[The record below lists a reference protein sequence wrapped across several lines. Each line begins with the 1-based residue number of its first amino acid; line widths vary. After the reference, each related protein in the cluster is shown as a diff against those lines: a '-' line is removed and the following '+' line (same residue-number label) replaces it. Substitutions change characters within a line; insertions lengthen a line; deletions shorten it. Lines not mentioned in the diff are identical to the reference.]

1 MVVKAIINAIGKAK
15 PKKFPDGS
23 KFKRDQVDTLLEE
36 TQSKVEKIDAGKL
49 KLDRKKIIPLSE
61 DDFFVRTSDVSPT
74 LAPDVVKTNT
84 VRPPKPSSKKA
95 VDEFMSEEQEI
106 LAAAKL
112 RGDEDT
118 FLNFNKINSSD
129 DIKISIE
136 KLGSQYA
143 KKIKERTGGVQTVK
157 ETKALADLLGSEPET
172 LAGNLLKLRPGSPL
186 NAAEITAAKN
196 LLVSQH
202 KKLTGLAKQLQ
213 TETGDNTKTA
223 LEFARQHAL
232 TAELTKV
239 YKGAQTEIA
248 RALNILKEP
257 VQEGKVINLKLDQL
271 NRNNILMN
279 YGGAKTAKKVAE
291 LYLETPGLIKKINFA
306 EKSFLSKSSDALVE
320 VFLNN
325 ILSGT
330 LTHVKNIGGN
340 WIYKALERA
349 ERVYA
354 ARMYGGKS
362 IDSVAEFE
370 DVAQAFGEHI
380 VTSNMIKAFNSKLFT
395 INTLK
400 NPLKNF
406 PGFESKISGTKFE
419 SPVHAFSAQE
429 FGINEKSIY
438 GKFFD
443 VAGRILTFDR
453 IPYKVLQGADN
464 YFKNAA
470 YYSEIY
476 ALAFRETLKQVKTGN
491 LPMNKASDAMAAL
504 ITDPPESFTTAAYDT
519 ALKRTFQTP
528 LSKGNN
534 IVSDVAE
541 GIQKIKKS
549 KGFNPLTI
557 FSSQYFTFMRTPTN
571 IATAA
576 LERMPIANRI
586 ILKSYREEL
595 SAGGARAEMAKAK
608 AALGWGFMSTFGLL
622 GYYGVFSGGDIDVRG
637 RKNYQ
642 LKKAANKQPKS
653 FRFENILS
661 DEVQELTGLTGS
673 KIQLS
678 INGFEP
684 AVLLASVAADL
695 GATMANIQDDWQ
707 GWNEIEDKVLQF
719 FGAYAI
725 SFGENMVNTTFMNGA
740 GRLMDLIQN
749 VKYANDKT
757 IPLQNEAKR
766 IVSGLVPYTTFL
778 AQFEDLGSDEIETEG
793 YKISNK
799 DDFRKLN
806 IEFKSM
812 VQKFIPGFENDLY
825 VDRDWLG
832 DPVPKFSVISSMSEN
847 PINKVAAELN
857 YQPIPLR
864 KSKRITVYD
873 LKGKDGQSMP
883 LGAPMTV
890 TVRLTE
896 KEYAFL
902 NYYQGTAIK
911 AYLNDFIKNDKEF
924 NSTNDKQYKLSLF
937 EDEVSFAKE
946 DAFEDFK
953 EERPE
958 MFAEIE
964 ARAEKIAAKQWLK
977 QNR

>member
-15 PKKFPDGS
+15 PKKFPDGT
-23 KFKRDQVDTLLEE
+23 KFKRNQVDTLLEE
-36 TQSKVEKIDAGKL
+36 TQGKVDKINAGKL
-49 KLDRKKIIPLSE
+49 ELDRKKILPVSE
-61 DDFFVRTSDVSPT
+61 DEFFIRTSDVSPT
-74 LAPDVVKTNT
+74 LSPDVVKTNV
-84 VRPPKPSSKKA
+84 VRPPKPSSKKV

-106 LAAAKL
+106 LARAKL

-118 FLNFNKINSSD
+118 FLNYNKINSSD
-129 DIKISIE
+129 DIKLSIE
-136 KLGSQYA
+136 KMGATYS
-143 KKIKERTGGVQTVK
+143 KKIRQRTGGVQTWE
-157 ETKALADLLGSEPET
+157 ETNDLAKLLGDNPET

-186 NAAEITAAKN
+186 NAAEIKAAKDF
-196 LLVSQH
+196 LISQH

-223 LEFARQHAL
+223 LEFAQQHAL

-248 RALNILKEP
+248 RALNILKQP
-257 VQEGKVINLKLDQL
+257 VQEGNIVNLKLDQL

-279 YGGAKTAKKVAE
+279 YGGTKTAKKVAE
-291 LYLETPGLIKKINFA
+291 LYLQTPGLAKKINFA
-306 EKSFLSKSSDALVE
+306 NKSFLSKSSDALVE
-320 VFLNN
+320 IFLNN

-340 WIYKALERA
+340 WIYKAIERA

-354 ARMYGGKS
+354 ARMYGGKT

-370 DVAQAFGEHI
+370 DVAQAFGEHV
-380 VTSNMIKAFNSKLFT
+380 VTSNMISAFNSKLFT
-395 INTLK
+395 LNTLK

-406 PGFESKISGTKFE
+406 PGFESKVSGTKFE

-453 IPYKVLQGADN
+453 IPYRVLQGADN

-470 YYSEIY
+470 YTSEIY
-476 ALAFRETLKQVKTGN
+476 AQAFRETLKQVKTGN
-491 LPMNKASDAMAAL
+491 LPMKKASDYMATL
-504 ITDPPESFTTAAYDT
+504 ITDPPESFTQIAYDT

-576 LERMPIANRI
+576 LERMPLANRV
-586 ILKSYREEL
+586 ILKSYRDEL
-595 SAGGARAEMAKAK
+595 SAGGARAELAKAK

-622 GYYGVFSGGDIDVRG
+622 GYYGVFSGGDIAVRG

-661 DEVQELTGLTGS
+661 DEVQEITGLQGS
-673 KIQLS
+673 KLQVSL
-678 INGFEP
+678 NGFEP
-684 AVLLASVAADL
+684 AILLASVAADL
-695 GATMANIQDDWQ
+695 GATMANIQDDWT
-707 GWNEIEDKVLQF
+707 GWNDIEDKVLQF

-749 VKYANDKT
+749 IKYANDKT
-757 IPLQNEAKR
+757 IPLKNEAKR
-766 IVSGLVPYTTFL
+766 IGAGLIPFTTFL
-778 AQFEDLGSDEIETEG
+778 AQFEDLGSDDIETPG

-812 VQKFIPGFENDLY
+812 VQKMIPGFENDLY

-847 PINKVAAELN
+847 RLNKIAAEIN

-873 LKGKDGQSMP
+873 LKGKDGEPMA

-896 KEYAFL
+896 KEYAL
-902 NYYQGTAIK
+902 INAYQGRTIK
-911 AYLNDFIKNDKEF
+911 SYLNDLVDNDPEWKATEDKVYKE
-924 NSTNDKQYKLSLF
+924 SLF
-937 EDEVSFAKE
+937 SDEIEIAKK
-946 DAFEDFK
+946 DAFEDFQ
-953 EERPE
+953 EFHPE
-958 MFAEIE
+958 MYAEME
-964 ARAEKIAAKQWLK
+964 ARAEKLAAKQWIK
-977 QNR
+977 ANR